1 MYMSKRLY
9 IAGPMRGIP
18 QYNFPVF
25 DAARDKAIALGWDA
39 VSPADLDRANG
50 FDVNGFDVNK
60 PVPEQLLREMIGR
73 DVQEILRCDAIA
85 LLPGWQNSSGARVEI
100 CLALFCDMPILSA
113 ETFEPL
119 LLEVGA
125 TDFTFCVRRRFGRR
139 TFPYDDI

>member
-50 FDVNGFDVNK
+50 FDVK
-60 PVPEQLLREMIGR
+60 YLLK
-73 DVQEILRCDAIA
+73 
-85 LLPGWQNSSGARVEI
+85 
-100 CLALFCDMPILSA
+100 
-113 ETFEPL
+113 
-119 LLEVGA
+119 
-125 TDFTFCVRRRFGRR
+125 
-139 TFPYDDI
+139 